1 MNMGF
6 SNLYDCVADAKSM
19 LIDNWTLTPSP
30 VISFVWDEKTTG
42 FMDDRQ
48 DFILMSPTAEDVG
61 YFSLYGTDFLHTIYI
76 TIDIHTFENIDHHSD
91 IVNEVVKII
100 KANIRRTNFIDLML
114 VSTTQEN
121 DLYRNI
127 YRHSIS
133 IKYRKLNP

>member
-1 MNMGF
+1 MGF
-6 SNLYDCVADAKSM
+6 SNLYDCVTDAKSM

-48 DFILMSPTAEDVG
+48 DFILMAPTAEDVG
-61 YFSLYGTDFLHTIYI
+61 YFGLYGTDFLHTIYI
-76 TIDIHTFENIDHHSD
+76 TIDIHTFENIDHHSN

-100 KANIRRTNFIDLML
+100 KANIRRTDFIDLML
-114 VSTTQEN
+114 VSTSQEN

-127 YRHSIS
+127 YRHTIS